1 MKQYLDDIANG
12 VNVKPEPK
20 DHTYIVVLGLLGVS
34 CLLFGLLAGLCIW
47 FACGVIHDVYKQG
60 VRDGKNL

>member
-1 MKQYLDDIANG
+1 MNHYLDDIANG
-12 VNVKPEPK
+12 VNVKPEPA

-34 CLLFGLLAGLCIW
+34 CLLFGLFAGLCVW
-47 FACGVIHDVYKQG
+47 FAGGVIHDVYKEG

>member
-20 DHTYIVVLGLLGVS
+20 DHTYIVVLGLLAVL
-34 CLLFGLLAGLCIW
+34 CLFFGLTIGFFAWLAC
-47 FACGVIHDVYKQG
+47 CVIHDVYQEG

>member
-1 MKQYLDDIANG
+1 MKQYLDDITNG

-20 DHTYIVVLGLLGVS
+20 DHNYIVWLGLLGVL
-34 CLLFGLLAGLCIW
+34 CFLFGLLAGLCIW
-47 FACGVIHDVYKQG
+47 FACGVVEHVYLEG

>member
-20 DHTYIVVLGLLGVS
+20 DPTYIVVWGLLVVL
-34 CLLFGLLAGLCIW
+34 CLWFGLAAGLCIW
-47 FACGVIHDVYKQG
+47 FACGVAYDFKCN
-60 VRDGKNL
+60 NL